1 MRLDKFLANSGI
13 GSRSEVKNYIR
24 KGRIKV
30 DGEIAKSSSLV
41 IDENINKISFDDEII
56 DYHEFYYV
64 LINKPKG
71 YVSAVTDNVYPPV
84 TDLVTEYKFAKLF
97 PVGRLDVDTT
107 GTLLLTNDGKLC
119 HRLLSP
125 KYHVDKTYHVI
136 TDYDIKEEMIK
147 DFEEGIILDGELTLP
162 AKLTILG
169 KREAELTIHQ
179 GKFHQVKRMFLK
191 YSLKV
196 MELDRKSFAFLNHED
211 LEIGEYRELNKDEVQ
226 KLKDI
231 VE

>member
-30 DGEIAKSSSLV
+30 DGVIAKSSSLI